1 MAGKLFKF
9 EVKKNFFSMKIL
21 HHILH
26 YFTIKTQISKLISVL
41 QSWILNSLILGHP
54 VYKGHLGSTFRI
66 STMYNYI
73 LISEHDCL
81 QKFMRESQ
89 YLKQVKVNLK
99 IEFLLKVELCSN
111 ICISFYISIYKYSA
125 QFKNEKKR
133 KILQRLICMLFNNV
147 NMHEF

>member
-1 MAGKLFKF
+1 
-9 EVKKNFFSMKIL
+9 
-21 HHILH
+21 
-26 YFTIKTQISKLISVL
+26 
-41 QSWILNSLILGHP
+41 
-54 VYKGHLGSTFRI
+54 
-66 STMYNYI
+66 
-73 LISEHDCL
+73 
-81 QKFMRESQ
+81 MRESQ

-147 NMHEF
+147 NMHEFWISNILKQIFLVQMILSRKKDTRKRKRNFSFHFCSTSYFLWTKKDRKRISYSNLKNVQQFNKIQKGRKKNHTLMQFISINGN